1 MCVCALDS
9 PPRWRRRLQS
19 CCGVVRLGQER
30 SSSLRARQQ
39 ADSAR
44 SLAKELRIW
53 LQMSELPPPGKVRMP
68 AAANSLGPMTY
79 LRYQQLRRFWGSGVA
94 PRHELPPHGPT
105 HCGLAPEVGGARALR
120 LLVAYVLL
128 ASSTRTTTYLCRFC
142 LCIVCARGGFAQILF
157 AARAMSRFHAAPQG
171 HQKATRRSED
181 TGLSDM

>member
-1 MCVCALDS
+1 MCVCVRSTVLHGGDGGCS
-9 PPRWRRRLQS
+9 RV
-19 CCGVVRLGQER
+19 VVRLGQER
-30 SSSLRARQQ
+30 SSSLRARHQ

-120 LLVAYVLL
+120 LLVACVLIASCL
-128 ASSTRTTTYLCRFC
+128 ALAAVPHHFGGLEVPRGNGSWRALRTKSVRNL
-142 LCIVCARGGFAQILF
+142 
-157 AARAMSRFHAAPQG
+157 HAYPGLAG
-171 HQKATRRSED
+171 HQAR
-181 TGLSDM
+181 